1 MPIPGGCDNAPA
13 NALMRW
19 LRPGRT
25 HMESDRHMGQ
35 QLIGRQAIRAKQI
48 RPGEAFAARVPLGGL
63 IEIVDLDGK
72 QVAELIAFNADDP
85 AERLSLGVT
94 RRRLGAF
101 FLQLD
106 RKLYSTRGNE
116 MLELV
121 EDTVGRHDLLWS
133 AETGS
138 AAPAALPAS
147 DDASPEHNGASDGG
161 HNATED
167 GAPPNHEVVAGF
179 RQVLEPFGLAD
190 CDPPDP
196 VNFFMQVA
204 IMQQGTLELREP
216 LSERGDRVMLSA
228 LGDVIVAV
236 RSSSATD
243 ETNGSSPS
251 DLLVRVYR

>member
-1 MPIPGGCDNAPA
+1 
-13 NALMRW
+13 
-19 LRPGRT
+19 
-25 HMESDRHMGQ
+25 MESDRHMGQ

-48 RPGEAFAARVPLGGL
+48 RPGEAFAARVPSGGL

-72 QVAELIAFNADDP
+72 QVAELIAFNADDS

-133 AETGS
+133 ADTGTDE
-138 AAPAALPAS
+138 PAALPAT
-147 DDASPEHNGASDGG
+147 DDASPGQNGASDGD
-161 HNATED
+161 HDAAED
-167 GAPPNHEVVAGF
+167 GAASSHAVVAGF
-179 RQVLEPFGLAD
+179 RQVLEPFGLAN

-204 IMQQGTLELREP
+204 VMQQGTLELREP

-228 LGDVIVAV
+228 LSDVIVAV
-236 RSSSATD
+236 RSSPATD